1 MNPIHPRHAFNPRIL
16 WTYVFF
22 QSHTSFFSTH
32 AYFQRTHPHAP
43 CPSPSFII
51 IVDVGMIWPWKCF
64 YVALEFGNR
73 ELPRFLSLCL
83 WLSNFENIYHIASYA
98 VSLAVFRPWFQN
110 FVLVYDGG
118 YLYWCWFTWNEVK
131 PQMCIS
137 LVAPH
142 FSVYYVY
149 LHDNGS
155 VCQVA
160 LVLWYRQCTFLSSS
174 TFHVFWV
181 CLFICLSCFIHL
193 EGSPHNR
200 LPSSC
205 NGTSK
210 LPICIEARL

>member
-51 IVDVGMIWPWKCF
+51 IVDVGMIWPWKFF

-110 FVLVYDGG
+110 FVLATMAVISIGAG
-118 YLYWCWFTWNEVK
+118 LRGMKWNLK
-131 PQMCIS
+131 CAFRWS
-137 LVAPH
+137 H
-142 FSVYYVY
+142 
-149 LHDNGS
+149 
-155 VCQVA
+155 
-160 LVLWYRQCTFLSSS
+160 RTFLCTMFIYTTMAAYSKWRWCCDTGSEPFS
-174 TFHVFWV
+174 QVPPSMYSGCVSLFAFRV
-181 CLFICLSCFIHL
+181 LFIWRALHIIDYPLRAMALANC
-193 EGSPHNR
+193 
-200 LPSSC
+200 PS
-205 NGTSK
+205 
-210 LPICIEARL
+210 A